1 MEMFLKKF
9 LGEILGKGCFVS
21 QFLLKRE
28 MRPLKDRNLNTNQ
41 NELLKQLACKQRK
54 KFRYEKVVAHNTIC
68 PPLRERYLSVWC
80 MLPPEN

>member
-1 MEMFLKKF
+1 MLFFEKNVFTVIVGLDRYRNVF
-9 LGEILGKGCFVS
+9 E
-21 QFLLKRE
+21 E
-28 MRPLKDRNLNTNQ
+28 MRPLKDRNLNTNK

-80 MLPPEN
+80 MLPPET